1 MKKLLAILLI
11 AIVACSTASAAEEEE
26 FGLDRLL
33 DGFKNGWSTL
43 LKTFKKVVQFLKDNG
58 LWDPLVELLKDA
70 GKVAAK
76 GLCLK
81 VYDEEFCD
89 ELLGSLLKKVE
100 DGEVVLKSF
109 WSWLKTALEIVIDI
123 IDKLI

>member
-43 LKTFKKVVQFLKDNG
+43 LKTGILPEK
-58 LWDPLVELLKDA
+58 
-70 GKVAAK
+70 
-76 GLCLK
+76 
-81 VYDEEFCD
+81 
-89 ELLGSLLKKVE
+89 SE

-109 WSWLKTALEIVIDI
+109 WKNLWGFIKCFGLGFVDGFTGSTQLAKNAGCYNNQPQGPPPANNAPDSVPPPPV
-123 IDKLI
+123 